1 MMLMIFTVV
10 IVIAYAGC
18 DSGLE
23 YPIALA
29 IKPPMLALDVADR
42 ELSLPGG
49 LVTGVF
55 PLDES
60 WLSTDFVAGE
70 LPLDESWLP
79 TDFVAGEL
87 SLDES

>member
-1 MMLMIFTVV
+1 MVLVPSTNPLLTMLMIFTVV
-10 IVIAYAGC
+10 ILIVDAGC

-42 ELSLPGG
+42 ELSLPTG
-49 LVTGVF
+49 LVAGVF
-55 PLDES
+55 
-60 WLSTDFVAGE
+60 
-70 LPLDESWLP
+70 
-79 TDFVAGEL
+79 